1 LEIRGRRLEV
11 VLTTTSATYI
21 VRGEESLTIYHE
33 DELIELTPNVP
44 ATRGVTR
51 QAEVAIATTVS

>member
-1 LEIRGRRLEV
+1 M

-21 VRGEESLTIYHE
+21 VRSEESLTIYHE
-33 DELIELTPNVP
+33 DELIELMPNVP
-44 ATRGVTR
+44 ATRSVTR